1 MRKLTLAIVL
11 VLVASS
17 RPARADFGLGLFL
30 GRPTGIDFKIGLGG
44 RSGLDI
50 LLGSLE
56 LDHFNDDAYAHLTYL
71 VTPVVGH
78 GDAVIVPIRFGVGGA
93 LYGVSGDIDFAV
105 RVPVEIG
112 LRLRRTPLEFYGE
125 LALLATLFDPHDPR
139 DDALQLDLQAGI
151 GFRVYL

>member
-1 MRKLTLAIVL
+1 MRKLMLAIVF
-11 VLVASS
+11 VLLAAA

-30 GRPTGIDFKIGLGG
+30 GRPTGIDFKIGLGN

-50 LLGSLE
+50 VLGTSE
-56 LDHFNDDAYAHLTYL
+56 LDRFNDDGYGHLTYL

-78 GDAVIVPIRFGVGGA
+78 GDAVLVPIRFGIGGA
-93 LYGVSGDIDFAV
+93 LYGVSGDIDFAL
-105 RVPVEIG
+105 RVPIEIA

-125 LALLATLFDPHDPR
+125 LALAATMFDPHE
-139 DDALQLDLQAGI
+139 DAIQLDLQAGI

>member
-1 MRKLTLAIVL
+1 MRKLMLAIVL
-11 VLVASS
+11 VLVASA
-17 RPARADFGLGLFL
+17 PARADFGLGLFL

-50 LLGSLE
+50 LLGTSE
-56 LDHFNDDAYAHLTYL
+56 IDHVRDDGYLHLTYL

-78 GDAVIVPIRFGVGGA
+78 GDAVIVPIRFGIGGA
-93 LYGVSGDIDFAV
+93 IYGVSEDIDFAL
-105 RVPVEIG
+105 RVPIEIA

-125 LALLATLFDPHDPR
+125 LALAATVLDPN
-139 DDALQLDLQAGI
+139 DDGLILDLQAGI